1 MKKKVVKSITIDPLI
16 EGKIK
21 ILGDYEGRNF
31 SSMVNYILG
40 KYLGNNQFESN
51 DSKKLV
57 N

>member
-1 MKKKVVKSITIDPLI
+1 MKKKVIRSVTLDPVV

-40 KYLGNNQFESN
+40 KYLGNGQFENN